1 MSALKKRY
9 YQKIDEEIYSATLD
23 NGLSLSIIKKKRFL
37 EKAAF
42 LSINFG
48 SIDNCYY
55 LDGELQTYPAGIAHF
70 LEHKLFED
78 EQGKDVTL
86 DFVKL
91 GADVNAFTTLD
102 RTTYYFSTLDNF
114 EEALGLL
121 LKFTSG
127 FTSSEK
133 SVNHEKKIIEQ
144 EINMYQDDP
153 DYRAYLGCLQNL
165 YPNTIL
171 GQDIAGN
178 NESIEK
184 ITVEDLKN
192 NFDCFYRPEN
202 CHLVLVGDFDVDD
215 VYTFVNERQRRLTEL
230 KTIVEKEKKLIE
242 AEIKKRD
249 NLQMEVSI
257 AKLAVGF
264 KSDTFSDSRM
274 RENLLVQL
282 LFNLLFGWT
291 SPYYQ
296 NWYSEGKIDES
307 VSIEYEV
314 SNRYSFVII
323 TMDTVEPIKMSS
335 LIRQVMTSA
344 DKKRLL
350 TEEALDLQKK
360 ALYGEFLRSLDNI
373 QGLGNQ
379 YLTFLDNDDNDKTY
393 FDLGQELMSITSKEL
408 KDFLNHYLSNMV
420 ITDFVVFPK

>member
-23 NGLSLSIIKKKRFL
+23 NGLSLSIIKKKGFL

-264 KSDTFSDSRM
+264 KSATFSDNRM

-360 ALYGEFLRSLDNI
+360 ALYGEFLRSLDKI

-379 YLTFLDNDDNDKTY
+379 YLAFLDNDKTY

>member
-23 NGLSLSIIKKKRFL
+23 NGLSLSIIKKKGFL

-202 CHLVLVGDFDVDD
+202 CQLVLVGDFDVDD
-215 VYTFVNERQRRLTEL
+215 VYTFVNKRQRRLTEL

-257 AKLAVGF
+257 SKLAVGF
-264 KSDTFSDSRM
+264 KSATFSDSRM

-291 SPYYQ
+291 SSYYQ

-323 TMDTVEPIKMSS
+323 TMDTIEPIKMSS

-350 TEEALDLQKK
+350 TEEAIDLQKK

-373 QGLGNQ
+373 QELGNQ
-379 YLTFLDNDDNDKTY
+379 YLAFLDNDKTY

-408 KDFLNHYLSNMV
+408 KDFLNYYLSNMV

>member
-23 NGLSLSIIKKKRFL
+23 NGLSLSIIKKKGFL

-121 LKFTSG
+121 LKFTSC

-215 VYTFVNERQRRLTEL
+215 IYTFVNERQQRLTEL

-257 AKLAVGF
+257 SKLAVGF
-264 KSDTFSDSRM
+264 KSATFSDSRM

-379 YLTFLDNDDNDKTY
+379 YLTFLDNDKTY

>member
-23 NGLSLSIIKKKRFL
+23 NGLSLSIIKKKGFL

-264 KSDTFSDSRM
+264 KSATFSDNRM

-360 ALYGEFLRSLDNI
+360 S
-373 QGLGNQ
+373 
-379 YLTFLDNDDNDKTY
+379 
-393 FDLGQELMSITSKEL
+393 
-408 KDFLNHYLSNMV
+408 
-420 ITDFVVFPK
+420 FVW

>member
-23 NGLSLSIIKKKRFL
+23 NGLSLSIIKKRGFL

-55 LDGELQTYPAGIAHF
+55 LDGELRTYPAGIAHF

-114 EEALGLL
+114 EESLDLL
-121 LKFTSG
+121 LKFTSR

-171 GQDIAGN
+171 GQDIAGS

-202 CHLVLVGDFDVDD
+202 CHLVLVGDFDVDEI
-215 VYTFVNERQRRLTEL
+215 YTFVNERQQKLTEL
-230 KTIVEKEKKLIE
+230 KTIVEKEKKIIE
-242 AEIKKRD
+242 AEVKKRA

-257 AKLAVGF
+257 SKLAVGF
-264 KSDTFSDSRM
+264 KSAIFSDNRM

-379 YLTFLDNDDNDKTY
+379 YLTFLDNDKTY

>member
-23 NGLSLSIIKKKRFL
+23 NGLSLSIIKKRGFL

-114 EEALGLL
+114 EESLDLL
-121 LKFTSG
+121 LKFTSR

-171 GQDIAGN
+171 GQDIAGS

-202 CHLVLVGDFDVDD
+202 CHLVLVGDFDVDEI
-215 VYTFVNERQRRLTEL
+215 YTFVNERQQRLTEL
-230 KTIVEKEKKLIE
+230 KTIVEKEKKIIE
-242 AEIKKRD
+242 AEVKKRD

-257 AKLAVGF
+257 SKLAVGF
-264 KSDTFSDSRM
+264 KSAIFSDNRM

-379 YLTFLDNDDNDKTY
+379 YLTFLDNDKTY

-408 KDFLNHYLSNMV
+408 KDFLNYYLSNMV

>member
-23 NGLSLSIIKKKRFL
+23 NGLSLSIIKKKGFL

-264 KSDTFSDSRM
+264 KSATFSDSRM

-291 SPYYQ
+291 SSYYQ

-323 TMDTVEPIKMSS
+323 TMDTIEPIKMSS

-373 QGLGNQ
+373 QELGNQ
-379 YLTFLDNDDNDKTY
+379 YLAFLDNDKTY

-408 KDFLNHYLSNMV
+408 KDFLNYYLSNMV

>member
-9 YQKIDEEIYSATLD
+9 YQKINEEIYSATLD
-23 NGLSLSIIKKKRFL
+23 NGLSLSIIKKKGFL

-257 AKLAVGF
+257 SKLAVGF
-264 KSDTFSDSRM
+264 KSATFSDSRM

-323 TMDTVEPIKMSS
+323 TMDTIEPIKMSS

-379 YLTFLDNDDNDKTY
+379 YLASLDNDKTY

>member
-23 NGLSLSIIKKKRFL
+23 NGLSLSIIKKRGFL

-55 LDGELQTYPAGIAHF
+55 LDGELRTYPAGIAHF

-114 EEALGLL
+114 EESLDLL
-121 LKFTSG
+121 LKFTSR

-171 GQDIAGN
+171 GQDIAGS

-202 CHLVLVGDFDVDD
+202 CHLVLVGDFDVDEI
-215 VYTFVNERQRRLTEL
+215 YTFVNERQQKLTEL
-230 KTIVEKEKKLIE
+230 KTIVEKEKKIIE
-242 AEIKKRD
+242 AEVKKRD

-257 AKLAVGF
+257 SKLAVGF
-264 KSDTFSDSRM
+264 KSAIFSDNRM

-379 YLTFLDNDDNDKTY
+379 YLTFLDNDKTY

>member
-23 NGLSLSIIKKKRFL
+23 NGLSLSIIKKRGFL

-55 LDGELQTYPAGIAHF
+55 LDGELRTYPAGIAHF

-114 EEALGLL
+114 EESLDLL
-121 LKFTSG
+121 LKFTSR

-171 GQDIAGN
+171 GQDIAGS

-202 CHLVLVGDFDVDD
+202 CHLVLVGDFDVDEI
-215 VYTFVNERQRRLTEL
+215 YTFVNERQQKLTEL
-230 KTIVEKEKKLIE
+230 KTIVEKEKKIIE
-242 AEIKKRD
+242 AEVKKRD

-257 AKLAVGF
+257 SKLAVGF
-264 KSDTFSDSRM
+264 KSAIFSDSRM

-379 YLTFLDNDDNDKTY
+379 YLTFLDNDKTY

>member
-23 NGLSLSIIKKKRFL
+23 NGLSLSIIKKKGFL

-202 CHLVLVGDFDVDD
+202 CHLVLVGD
-215 VYTFVNERQRRLTEL
+215 L
-230 KTIVEKEKKLIE
+230 
-242 AEIKKRD
+242 
-249 NLQMEVSI
+249 
-257 AKLAVGF
+257 
-264 KSDTFSDSRM
+264 
-274 RENLLVQL
+274 
-282 LFNLLFGWT
+282 
-291 SPYYQ
+291 
-296 NWYSEGKIDES
+296 
-307 VSIEYEV
+307 
-314 SNRYSFVII
+314 
-323 TMDTVEPIKMSS
+323 
-335 LIRQVMTSA
+335 
-344 DKKRLL
+344 
-350 TEEALDLQKK
+350 
-360 ALYGEFLRSLDNI
+360 
-373 QGLGNQ
+373 
-379 YLTFLDNDDNDKTY
+379 
-393 FDLGQELMSITSKEL
+393 
-408 KDFLNHYLSNMV
+408 
-420 ITDFVVFPK
+420 

>member
-23 NGLSLSIIKKKRFL
+23 NGLSLSIIKKKGFL

-264 KSDTFSDSRM
+264 KSATFSDSRM

-291 SPYYQ
+291 SSYYQ

-323 TMDTVEPIKMSS
+323 TMDTIEPIKMSS

-350 TEEALDLQKK
+350 TEEAIDLQKK

-373 QGLGNQ
+373 QELGNQ
-379 YLTFLDNDDNDKTY
+379 YLAFLDNDKTY

-408 KDFLNHYLSNMV
+408 KDFLNYYLSNMV

>member
-9 YQKIDEEIYSATLD
+9 YQKIDEEIYSAILD
-23 NGLSLSIIKKKRFL
+23 NGLSLSIIKKRGFL

-114 EEALGLL
+114 EESLDLL
-121 LKFTSG
+121 LKFTSR

-171 GQDIAGN
+171 GQDIAGS

-202 CHLVLVGDFDVDD
+202 CHLVLVGDFDVDEI
-215 VYTFVNERQRRLTEL
+215 YTFVNERQQKLTEL
-230 KTIVEKEKKLIE
+230 KTIVEKEKKIIE
-242 AEIKKRD
+242 AEVKKRD

-257 AKLAVGF
+257 SKLAVGF
-264 KSDTFSDSRM
+264 KSAIFSDNRM

-379 YLTFLDNDDNDKTY
+379 YLTFLDNDKTY